1 MESAFNLENF
11 DLKLDTEIIGRN
23 IIYTDEASSTNSFLL
38 DPSVSGNING
48 TVLIAEKQTKGR
60 GRKDRQWY
68 STKGLNLTFSILLTD
83 KKYFT
88 KHFNLINFAISLSTA
103 MAIENLFQ
111 LKTELKWPNDVLINH
126 KKVAGVLIESSSRG
140 EKIERV
146 VIGIGI
152 NVNQTSFQGSYN
164 ILPTS
169 LKLETGENVERETLL
184 AELLNEF
191 EEALGQ
197 VTLNY
202 KWILKE
208 WKQKCEMIGERISVS
223 DGEKT
228 KSGIFDDID
237 ENGFMILKE
246 KDKIEKIYYG
256 DVSII

>member
-11 DLKLDTEIIGRN
+11 DIKLDTEIIGRN

-38 DPSVSGNING
+38 DPSSSGNING
-48 TVLIAEKQTKGR
+48 TILIAEKQTKGR

-88 KHFNLINFAISLSTA
+88 KHFNLINFATALSTA
-103 MAIENLFQ
+103 MSIENLYQ
-111 LKTELKWPNDVLINH
+111 LKTELKWPNDVLIKN

-140 EKIERV
+140 EKVERV
-146 VIGIGI
+146 VIGIGV

-164 ILPTS
+164 IQPTS
-169 LKLETGENVERETLL
+169 LKLENGENIERETLL
-184 AELLNEF
+184 AELLNVF
-191 EEALGQ
+191 EENLGQ
-197 VTLNY
+197 VISNY
-202 KWILKE
+202 KWVLKE
-208 WKQKCEMIGERISVS
+208 WKERCKMIGEKISVS

-228 KSGIFDDID
+228 KNGIFDDID

-246 KDKIEKIYYG
+246 KDKVEKIYYG

>member
-11 DLKLDTEIIGRN
+11 DIKLDTEIIGRN

-38 DPSVSGNING
+38 DPSISGNING
-48 TVLIAEKQTKGR
+48 TILIAEKQTKGR

-68 STKGLNLTFSILLTD
+68 STKGLNLTFSILLTN

-88 KHFNLINFAISLSTA
+88 KHFNLINFATALSTA
-103 MAIENLFQ
+103 IAIENLFQ
-111 LKTELKWPNDVLINH
+111 LKTELKWPNDVLIKN
-126 KKVAGVLIESSSRG
+126 KKVAGVLIESSSKG

-164 ILPTS
+164 IQPTS
-169 LKLETGENVERETLL
+169 LKLETGENIERETLL
-184 AELLNEF
+184 AELLNVF
-191 EEALGQ
+191 EE
-197 VTLNY
+197 TLKEILSNY

-208 WKQKCEMIGERISVS
+208 WKERCRMIGEKISVS
-223 DGEKT
+223 DGEKN
-228 KSGIFDDID
+228 KNGIFDDID

-246 KDKIEKIYYG
+246 KDKVEKIYYG
-256 DVSII
+256 DVSIL